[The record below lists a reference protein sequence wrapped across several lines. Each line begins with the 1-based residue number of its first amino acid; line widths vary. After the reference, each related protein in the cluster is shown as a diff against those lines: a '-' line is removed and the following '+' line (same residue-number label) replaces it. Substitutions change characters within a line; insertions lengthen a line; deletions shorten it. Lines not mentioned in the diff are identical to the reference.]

1 MPDFV
6 ASRASDIR
14 STPSY
19 ASRDGDFSPPGPSDT
34 VMETI
39 RRVVLDMLKPYEPS
53 IVDVARSVAEIDGVD
68 GVNAT
73 LLETDQEVQNI
84 KLTVEG
90 DDIAYATLE
99 TVVEQLGASVHSI
112 DQIVCGERL
121 VEESQTPQD

>member
-1 MPDFV
+1 
-6 ASRASDIR
+6 
-14 STPSY
+14 
-19 ASRDGDFSPPGPSDT
+19 
-34 VMETI
+34 METI